1 MNETRTKLE
10 PRWPRQDR
18 GHRSLGQRHGPER
31 CPRQDEAP
39 AAPGRAGAGIHRA
52 GIGRAAA
59 VALTGALLCACGPKV
74 APSGPGPAPAGSTRK
89 TAPAPARVEPSARPP
104 FREVLVGEMC
114 PRAADGRP
122 AVKPLFVRALGWS
135 DAAEDAATAIE
146 RRAARQFSVLAWD
159 GRRAGLFSVAGIG
172 EVGDQDVAV
181 GAYAG
186 SSPCARPRDAGDAGY
201 HPDCVT
207 AQDHC
212 GLAVAT
218 LERGRLDEQPF
229 EADPDPLSLTP
240 GGACVAGDKLLV
252 DIDGDGSEEAFVARD
267 FVNAV
272 WAPAEEVLAVAR
284 SNETCTPAFAM
295 HHAVQPGDPR
305 HWRGLDVVGVVDLD
319 GDGRREIIVAYHYA
333 ARRTWAIYSAAS
345 TAGRLDLVGE
355 AEPWVK

>member
-1 MNETRTKLE
+1 MHR
-10 PRWPRQDR
+10 DGR
-18 GHRSLGQRHGPER
+18 GAGIGS
-31 CPRQDEAP
+31 AV
-39 AAPGRAGAGIHRA
+39 AVARAGALARPGVSGAI
-52 GIGRAAA
+52 
-59 VALTGALLCACGPKV
+59 VALAALAALLCACGPRV
-74 APSGPGPAPAGSTRK
+74 APAGPGTEPSGSARK
-89 TAPAPARVEPSARPP
+89 SEPAPSKVEPTARPP

-135 DAAEDAATAIE
+135 DAAEDAASAVE

-159 GRRAGLFSVAGIG
+159 GRRAGLFSVAGIA

-207 AQDHC
+207 SQDHC

-218 LERGRLDEQPF
+218 LDRGRPDEQPF

-240 GGACVAGDKLLV
+240 GGACVAGDKLLI

-272 WAPAEEVLAVAR
+272 WAPAEEVLAVPR

-295 HHAVQPGDPR
+295 HHAVPPADPR

-319 GDGRREIIVAYHYA
+319 GDGRRELILAYHYA
-333 ARRTWAIYSAAS
+333 ARRTWAIYSATS
-345 TAGRLDLVGE
+345 IAGRLDLVGE